1 MIGMRRI
8 ARRIQRLVEEPRPAG
23 SEKLFG
29 ENGYRIRHGDYRILY
44 LVDDRRRAVEI
55 LKIGHRREVHRN

>member
-1 MIGMRRI
+1 MIWHAPHREV
-8 ARRIQRLVEEPRPAG
+8 QRLAEEPQPAG

-29 ENGYRIRHGDYRILY
+29 ENGYRIRQGDYRILY

-55 LKIGHRREVHRN
+55 LEIGHRREVHRN